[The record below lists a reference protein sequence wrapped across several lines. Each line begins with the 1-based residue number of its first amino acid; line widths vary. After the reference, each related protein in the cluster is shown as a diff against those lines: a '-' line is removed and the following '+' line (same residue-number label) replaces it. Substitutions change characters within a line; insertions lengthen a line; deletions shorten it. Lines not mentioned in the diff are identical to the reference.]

1 MTGQPIEERR
11 RRRVTQ
17 RTEEG
22 WRRNTQRMDR
32 EWRRRLLDVGR
43 TVGWKRWLQSS
54 A

>member
-1 MTGQPIEERR
+1 MTGQHIEERR
-11 RRRVTQ
+11 RRMTQ

-22 WRRNTQRMDR
+22 WRRNAQRMDR
-32 EWRRRLLDVGR
+32 EWRKQLLDDGT